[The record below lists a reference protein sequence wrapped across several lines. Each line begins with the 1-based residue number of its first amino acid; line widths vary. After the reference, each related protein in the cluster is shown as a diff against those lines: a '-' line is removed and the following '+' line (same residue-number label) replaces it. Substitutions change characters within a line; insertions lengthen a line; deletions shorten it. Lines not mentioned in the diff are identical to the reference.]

1 MDASTLAIIG
11 SILAAPVLAL
21 ITFIFNRP
29 KYVSEIYQN
38 ASQIGNSALEAVEG
52 AMQILHAELA
62 TTQNKVVDLTNQI
75 TALQE
80 ELAEFKGMWTNTEA
94 ENIRLRIQIYE
105 LSSTIRDYA
114 INEMKRDV
122 QPAII
127 RKGD

>member
-38 ASQIGNSALEAVEG
+38 ASQIENSALEAVEG
-52 AMQILHAELA
+52 AMQILRAELA

-114 INEMKRDV
+114 MDEMTRDI